1 MQKYDTLTK
10 WKNILALTKWP
21 KKQNPVPVSFL
32 MYNWVFTTGYLD
44 WGQAKVLKCRPSVIL
59 IFQILGGGFFLVEG
73 DLKNKVLDEML

>member
-32 MYNWVFTTGYLD
+32 MYNWVF
-44 WGQAKVLKCRPSVIL
+44 R
-59 IFQILGGGFFLVEG
+59 LGTSESF
-73 DLKNKVLDEML
+73 EMPALCHFNFSNTRGWVFSS